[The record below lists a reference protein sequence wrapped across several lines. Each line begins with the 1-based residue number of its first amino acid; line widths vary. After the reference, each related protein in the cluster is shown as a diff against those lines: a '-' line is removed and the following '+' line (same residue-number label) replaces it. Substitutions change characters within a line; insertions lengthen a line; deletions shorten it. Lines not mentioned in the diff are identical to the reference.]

1 MRRCGLAT
9 SGYGL
14 PEPRRDPRALL
25 RFQTIPDRF
34 DLAFEIQ
41 HHSPGGKGALAM
53 SETNAVVAIYDH
65 HLQAEEAVKE
75 LQRAGV
81 DMNKR
86 RIEPC

>member
-1 MRRCGLAT
+1 
-9 SGYGL
+9 
-14 PEPRRDPRALL
+14 
-25 RFQTIPDRF
+25 
-34 DLAFEIQ
+34 
-41 HHSPGGKGALAM
+41 M